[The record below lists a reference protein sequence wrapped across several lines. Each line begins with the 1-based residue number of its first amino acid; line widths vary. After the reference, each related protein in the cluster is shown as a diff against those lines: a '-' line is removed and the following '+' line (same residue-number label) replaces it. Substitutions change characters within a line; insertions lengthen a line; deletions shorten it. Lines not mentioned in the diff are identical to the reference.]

1 MNICID
7 LLSDSYI
14 YVLYQNIVPSQ
25 KETDDLHCQ
34 KHQQNLLMTDVNL
47 VLL

>member
-1 MNICID
+1 MNISID

-14 YVLYQNIVPSQ
+14 YLVYQNIVVSQ

-34 KHQQNLLMTDVNL
+34 KHQQNL
-47 VLL
+47 